1 MCTCTYIVR
10 IVACFVTAVIIFA
23 LNINMINYDEI
34 YVYIYM
40 YKIHT
45 YTQSVTINHNLLNT
59 KIITTAAKQT
69 QRSVLHTS
77 SSLSGREISL
87 L

>member
-1 MCTCTYIVR
+1 
-10 IVACFVTAVIIFA
+10 
-23 LNINMINYDEI
+23 
-34 YVYIYM
+34 M

-45 YTQSVTINHNLLNT
+45 YTQSVTINHNLLNA